1 MATEQINQEL
11 EDAAEYYYP
20 TDNGQWAH
28 PAYKDAFK
36 KGVNW
41 KSEQLSTH
49 AIEFANW
56 LLGEAYREWNKR
68 ASLPLE
74 EAHKQLYELWQQSK
88 NK

>member
-36 KGVNW
+36 KGANW
-41 KSEQLSTH
+41 KAEQVAND
-49 AIEFANW
+49 AIEFISDTMGTSKESIIN
-56 LLGEAYREWNKR
+56 
-68 ASLPLE
+68 
-74 EAHKQLYELWQQSK
+74 LYNIWQQTR